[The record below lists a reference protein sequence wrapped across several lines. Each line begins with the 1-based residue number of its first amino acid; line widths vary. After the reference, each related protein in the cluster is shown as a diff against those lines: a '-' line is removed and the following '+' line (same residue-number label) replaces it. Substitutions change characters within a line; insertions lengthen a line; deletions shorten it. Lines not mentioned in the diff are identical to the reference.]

1 MNAMQAR
8 ARRLVVSSVA
18 ATAALG
24 LACKAAPRA
33 PSRTPA
39 GTTVTVYAPLKT
51 ADRLMGRLQAV
62 AARNQWALSVRTDS
76 GALGEADLVITD
88 SGGTLR
94 GRVRPD
100 SPVAAQARVMADA
113 VLP

>member
-1 MNAMQAR
+1 MNAMQAM
-8 ARRLVVSSVA
+8 ARRLAVSSLTA
-18 ATAALG
+18 AAALG

-33 PSRTPA
+33 PSRTSA

-51 ADRLMGRLQAV
+51 ADRIMGRLQTV

-88 SGGTLR
+88 SGGALR

-100 SPVAAQARVMADA
+100 SPVAAQARIMADA

>member
-1 MNAMQAR
+1 MNAMQATVW
-8 ARRLVVSSVA
+8 RLVVSSLVA
-18 ATAALG
+18 TG
-24 LACKAAPRA
+24 LACKEAPRA
-33 PSRTPA
+33 PSRTSA

-51 ADRLMGRLQAV
+51 ADRIMGRLQTV

-76 GALGEADLVITD
+76 AALGEADLVITD
-88 SGGTLR
+88 SGGALR